1 MTPHGPDTGAN
12 QPNEKHRTHPH
23 TTHTVHSPLQLASGS
38 QCVHVSLC
46 MTGAF
51 VGASAAPIHNNP
63 VFFDQGLAFMFETS
77 YLLKPTLQART
88 SAGGTV
94 PLDERYAESW
104 LPLPKRFDPTAVPH
118 DVDDVEGKT
127 ANLLAWRAKAEAEA
141 AAAAK

>member
-1 MTPHGPDTGAN
+1 
-12 QPNEKHRTHPH
+12 
-23 TTHTVHSPLQLASGS
+23 
-38 QCVHVSLC
+38 